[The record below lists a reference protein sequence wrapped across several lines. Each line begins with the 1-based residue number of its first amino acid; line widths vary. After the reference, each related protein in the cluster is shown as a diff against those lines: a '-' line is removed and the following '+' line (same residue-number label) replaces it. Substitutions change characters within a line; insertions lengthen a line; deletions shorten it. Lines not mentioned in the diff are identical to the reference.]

1 MKLRYGITV
10 FNRSYIFDWFQPLFF
25 NSKGLLVV
33 LRFYVVEQVLLLLL
47 FGGKQEEEHKIID
60 FSHKNQFMFVF
71 WEEKQQIK
79 FFVKMPV
86 AKTAGVRAG
95 RLFSIF
101 LLISQIFFK
110 VNTRTSLVK
119 APVIFFTQ
127 LWTNPLLNET
137 LKNWILPKQLILPR

>member
-1 MKLRYGITV
+1 MISAFV
-10 FNRSYIFDWFQPLFF
+10 F
-25 NSKGLLVV
+25 NSKGPLVV

-110 VNTRTSLVK
+110 VNTRTSLVI
-119 APVIFFTQ
+119 ALVIFFTQ
-127 LWTNPLLNET
+127 LWANPLLHET
-137 LKNWILPKQLILPR
+137 LKNGVYLIKIQLTDALLKQLKPTTYNYLVN